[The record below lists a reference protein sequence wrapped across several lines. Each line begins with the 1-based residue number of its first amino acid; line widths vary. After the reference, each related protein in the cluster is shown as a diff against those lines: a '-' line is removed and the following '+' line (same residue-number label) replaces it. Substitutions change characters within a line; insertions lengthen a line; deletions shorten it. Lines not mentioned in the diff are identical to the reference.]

1 MEDGGSMQSSPSI
14 IVTKDHGE
22 AIYLFLKEKNW
33 LDTKKQPK
41 DLENGLLAIP
51 INENCPPAE
60 DEIIIYANNQRI
72 EIRIENIDIISS
84 PPSVEPH
91 ARLRT
96 SITKWLETYLVN
108 NDFLSSK
115 SRERMIIEL
124 LSELPTKWEKLG
136 DLILLPETAFSSEK
150 WISLISQ
157 ENQLSLW
164 KYVAEALK
172 VERIG
177 KQKQVSDDI
186 MRSSQAQIL
195 LGNSSWVELL
205 DFGVKFG
212 FDACKVM
219 YSSGN
224 VTERHRIGNMNLQ
237 GETIV
242 DCYAGIGY
250 YTLPMLVRGGA
261 ELVHAC
267 ELNQHSVT
275 ALQWGAK
282 ANDVA
287 GRLIIHKGD
296 NALAM
301 PKLEG
306 IADRCHLGLLPSS
319 QSVWKLAIACLKEKG
334 GILHIHMN
342 VEEEK
347 IELWIDSTITLL
359 KQYVGE
365 LKRNYNLEVK
375 HLEKVKWFSPRV
387 RHVVLDVV
395 FTRNE

>member
-1 MEDGGSMQSSPSI
+1 MVDGGSMQSSPSI
-14 IVTKDHGE
+14 VVIKDHGE
-22 AIYLFLKEKNW
+22 ALYLFLKEKNW
-33 LDTKKQPK
+33 LDAKKQPK
-41 DLENGLLAIP
+41 DLENGFLAIS
-51 INENCPPAE
+51 INKNCPLTE
-60 DEIIIYANNQRI
+60 DEIIIYDNNQRI
-72 EIRIENIDIISS
+72 EIKIENIDTTSN

-91 ARLRT
+91 ARLRA

-108 NDFLSSK
+108 DDLLSPK
-115 SRERMIIEL
+115 SRERKVIKL

-150 WISLISQ
+150 WTSIISQ

-164 KYVAEALK
+164 KSVAEALK

-177 KQKQVSDDI
+177 KQKQVSEDI
-186 MRSSQAQIL
+186 MRSSQAQLL
-195 LGNSSWVELL
+195 LGTSSWVELL

-224 VTERHRIGNMNLQ
+224 VTERHRIGNMDLK

-267 ELNQHSVT
+267 ELNQHSIS

-282 ANDVA
+282 ANNVSQ
-287 GRLIIHKGD
+287 RLIIHKGD

-334 GILHIHMN
+334 GVLHIHMN

-347 IELWIDSTITLL
+347 IEQWIDSTISLL
-359 KQYVGE
+359 QQYVGQ
-365 LKRNYNLEVK
+365 LKRNYILEVK

-395 FTRNE
+395 FTRCE

>member
-1 MEDGGSMQSSPSI
+1 MVGDGGMQSSPSI
-14 IVTKDHGE
+14 VVTKDHGE
-22 AIYLFLKEKNW
+22 VLYLFLKEKNW
-33 LDTKKQPK
+33 LDSKKQPK
-41 DLENGLLAIP
+41 DLGNDFLAIP
-51 INENCPPAE
+51 INANCPLAE

-72 EIRIENIDIISS
+72 EINIQNTDTISS

-91 ARLRT
+91 ARLRA
-96 SITKWLETYLVN
+96 SITKWLETNLVSD
-108 NDFLSSK
+108 DFSPLQ
-115 SRERMIIEL
+115 SRERVIIEL

-136 DLILLPETAFSSEK
+136 NLILLPENAFSSEK
-150 WISLISQ
+150 WISMISQ

-164 KYVAEALK
+164 ECVAEALK

-177 KQKQVSDDI
+177 KQKQISDDI
-186 MRSSQAQIL
+186 IRSSQAQLL
-195 LGNSSWVELL
+195 LGDSSWVELL
-205 DFGVKFG
+205 DFGVKLG

-224 VTERHRIGNMNLQ
+224 VTERHRIGNMDLK
-237 GETIV
+237 GETII

-267 ELNQHSVT
+267 ELNQYSIT

-287 GRLIIHKGD
+287 ERLIIHKGD
-296 NALAM
+296 NALTM

-334 GILHIHMN
+334 GLLHIHMN
-342 VEEEK
+342 VDEEK
-347 IELWIDSTITLL
+347 IEQWIDSTIFLL
-359 KQYVGE
+359 QQYVE
-365 LKRNYNLEVK
+365 DLKRNYNLEVK

-387 RHVVLDVV
+387 RHVVLDVE
-395 FTRNE
+395 FTRCE

>member
-1 MEDGGSMQSSPSI
+1 MVDDGGMQSSPSI
-14 IVTKDHGE
+14 VVTKDHGE
-22 AIYLFLKEKNW
+22 VLYLFLKEKNW
-33 LDTKKQPK
+33 LDSKKQPK
-41 DLENGLLAIP
+41 DLGNGFLAIP
-51 INENCPPAE
+51 INANCPLAE

-72 EIRIENIDIISS
+72 EINIQNTDTISS

-91 ARLRT
+91 ARLRA
-96 SITKWLETYLVN
+96 SITKWLETNLVSD
-108 NDFLSSK
+108 DFSPLQ
-115 SRERMIIEL
+115 SRERVIIEL

-136 DLILLPETAFSSEK
+136 NLILLPENAFSSEK
-150 WISLISQ
+150 WISMISQ

-164 KYVAEALK
+164 ECVAEALK

-177 KQKQVSDDI
+177 KQKQISDDI
-186 MRSSQAQIL
+186 IRSSQAQLL
-195 LGNSSWVELL
+195 LGDSSWVELL
-205 DFGVKFG
+205 DFGVKLG

-224 VTERHRIGNMNLQ
+224 VTERHRIGNMDLK
-237 GETIV
+237 GETII

-267 ELNQHSVT
+267 ELNQHSIS

-282 ANDVA
+282 ANNVA
-287 GRLIIHKGD
+287 QRLIIHKGD
-296 NALAM
+296 NALTM

-319 QSVWKLAIACLKEKG
+319 QSVWRLAIACLKQNG
-334 GILHIHMN
+334 GVLHIHMN

-347 IELWIDSTITLL
+347 IEQWIDSTISLL
-359 KQYVGE
+359 QQYVGE
-365 LKRNYNLEVK
+365 LKRNYILEVK

-395 FTRNE
+395 FTRCE

>member
-1 MEDGGSMQSSPSI
+1 MVDDGGMQSSPSI
-14 IVTKDHGE
+14 VVTKDHGE
-22 AIYLFLKEKNW
+22 VLYLFLKEKNW
-33 LDTKKQPK
+33 LDSKKQPK
-41 DLENGLLAIP
+41 DLGNGFLAIP
-51 INENCPPAE
+51 INANCPLAE

-72 EIRIENIDIISS
+72 EINIQNIDTISS

-91 ARLRT
+91 ARLRA
-96 SITKWLETYLVN
+96 SITKWLETNLVSD
-108 NDFLSSK
+108 DFSPLQ
-115 SRERMIIEL
+115 SRERVIIEL

-136 DLILLPETAFSSEK
+136 NLILLPENAFSSEK
-150 WISLISQ
+150 WISMISQ

-164 KYVAEALK
+164 ECVAEALK

-177 KQKQVSDDI
+177 KQKQISDDI
-186 MRSSQAQIL
+186 IRSSQAQLL
-195 LGNSSWVELL
+195 LGDSSWVELL
-205 DFGVKFG
+205 DFGVKLG

-224 VTERHRIGNMNLQ
+224 VTERHRIGNMDLK
-237 GETIV
+237 GETII

-267 ELNQHSVT
+267 ELNQYSIT

-287 GRLIIHKGD
+287 ERLIIHKGD
-296 NALAM
+296 NALTM

-334 GILHIHMN
+334 GLLHIHMN
-342 VEEEK
+342 VDEEK
-347 IELWIDSTITLL
+347 IEQWIDSTIFLL
-359 KQYVGE
+359 QQYVE
-365 LKRNYNLEVK
+365 DLKRNYNLEVK

-395 FTRNE
+395 FTHCE

>member
-1 MEDGGSMQSSPSI
+1 MVGDRSMQSSPSI
-14 IVTKDHGE
+14 VVIKGHGE
-22 AIYLFLKEKNW
+22 ALYLFLKEKNW
-33 LDTKKQPK
+33 LDSKKQPK
-41 DLENGLLAIP
+41 DLGNGFLAIP
-51 INENCPPAE
+51 INENCPSTE
-60 DEIIIYANNQRI
+60 GEIIIYDNDQII
-72 EIRIENIDIISS
+72 EIRMENIDTISS

-91 ARLRT
+91 ARLRA
-96 SITKWLETYLVN
+96 SITKWLETSLSN
-108 NDFLSSK
+108 DDFLTPK
-115 SRERMIIEL
+115 SRQCMIIEL

-136 DLILLPETAFSSEK
+136 DLILLPETAFSSEQ
-150 WISLISQ
+150 WTSIVSQ

-164 KYVAEALK
+164 KCVAEALK

-177 KQKQVSDDI
+177 KQRQVGDDI
-186 MRSSQAQIL
+186 IRSSQAQLL

-224 VTERHRIGNMNLQ
+224 VTERHRIGNMDLK
-237 GETIV
+237 GETII

-261 ELVHAC
+261 QLVHAC
-267 ELNQHSVT
+267 ELNPHSIS

-282 ANDVA
+282 ANNVVE
-287 GRLIIHKGD
+287 RLTIHKGD

-301 PKLEG
+301 AKLEG
-306 IADRCHLGLLPSS
+306 VADRCHLGLLPSS
-319 QSVWKLAIACLKEKG
+319 QSVWKIAIACLKQKG

-347 IELWIDSTITLL
+347 IEQWIDSTISLL
-359 KQYVGE
+359 QQYSE
-365 LKRNYNLEVK
+365 QLKRDYNLEVK
-375 HLEKVKWFSPRV
+375 HLERVKWFSPRV
-387 RHVVLDVV
+387 RHVVLDVL
-395 FTRNE
+395 FTRSE

>member
-1 MEDGGSMQSSPSI
+1 MVGDGGMQSSPSI
-14 IVTKDHGE
+14 VVTKDHGE
-22 AIYLFLKEKNW
+22 VLYLFLKEKNW
-33 LDTKKQPK
+33 LDSKKQPK
-41 DLENGLLAIP
+41 DLGNGFLAIP
-51 INENCPPAE
+51 INANCPLAE

-72 EIRIENIDIISS
+72 EINIQNTDTISS

-91 ARLRT
+91 ARLRA
-96 SITKWLETYLVN
+96 SITKWLETNLVSD
-108 NDFLSSK
+108 DFSPLQ
-115 SRERMIIEL
+115 SRERVIIEL

-136 DLILLPETAFSSEK
+136 NLILLPENAFSSEK
-150 WISLISQ
+150 WISMISQ

-164 KYVAEALK
+164 ECVAEALK

-177 KQKQVSDDI
+177 KQKQISDDI
-186 MRSSQAQIL
+186 IRSSQAQLL
-195 LGNSSWVELL
+195 LGDSSWVELL
-205 DFGVKFG
+205 DFGVKLG

-224 VTERHRIGNMNLQ
+224 VTERHRIGNMDLK
-237 GETIV
+237 GETII

-267 ELNQHSVT
+267 ELNQYSIT

-287 GRLIIHKGD
+287 ERLIIHKGD
-296 NALAM
+296 NALTM

-334 GILHIHMN
+334 GLLHIHMN
-342 VEEEK
+342 VDEEK
-347 IELWIDSTITLL
+347 IEQWIDSTIFLL
-359 KQYVGE
+359 QQYVE
-365 LKRNYNLEVK
+365 DLKRNYNLEVK

-387 RHVVLDVV
+387 RHVVLDVE
-395 FTRNE
+395 FTRCE

>member
-1 MEDGGSMQSSPSI
+1 MVDDGGMQSSPSI
-14 IVTKDHGE
+14 VVTKDHGE
-22 AIYLFLKEKNW
+22 VLYLFLKEKNW
-33 LDTKKQPK
+33 LDSKKQPK
-41 DLENGLLAIP
+41 DLGNGFLAIP
-51 INENCPPAE
+51 INANCPLAE

-72 EIRIENIDIISS
+72 EINIQNIDTISS

-91 ARLRT
+91 ARLRA
-96 SITKWLETYLVN
+96 SITKWLETNLVN
-108 NDFLSSK
+108 DDFSPLQ
-115 SRERMIIEL
+115 SRERVIIEL

-136 DLILLPETAFSSEK
+136 NLILLPENAFSSEK
-150 WISLISQ
+150 WISMISQ

-164 KYVAEALK
+164 KCVAEALK

-177 KQKQVSDDI
+177 KQKQISDDI
-186 MRSSQAQIL
+186 IRSSQAQLL
-195 LGNSSWVELL
+195 LGDSSWVELL
-205 DFGVKFG
+205 DFGVKLG

-224 VTERHRIGNMNLQ
+224 VTERHRIGNMDLK
-237 GETIV
+237 GETII

-267 ELNQHSVT
+267 ELNQYSIT

-287 GRLIIHKGD
+287 ERLIIHKGD
-296 NALAM
+296 NALTM

-334 GILHIHMN
+334 GLLHIHMN
-342 VEEEK
+342 VDEEK
-347 IELWIDSTITLL
+347 IEQWIDSTIFLL
-359 KQYVGE
+359 QQYVE
-365 LKRNYNLEVK
+365 DLKRNYNLEVK

-387 RHVVLDVV
+387 RHVVLDVE
-395 FTRNE
+395 FTRCE

>member
-1 MEDGGSMQSSPSI
+1 MVGDGGMQSSPSI
-14 IVTKDHGE
+14 VVTKDHGE
-22 AIYLFLKEKNW
+22 VLYLFLKEKNW
-33 LDTKKQPK
+33 LDSKKQPK
-41 DLENGLLAIP
+41 DLGNDFLAIP
-51 INENCPPAE
+51 INANCPLAE

-72 EIRIENIDIISS
+72 EINIQNIDTISS

-91 ARLRT
+91 ARLRA
-96 SITKWLETYLVN
+96 SITKWLETNLVSD
-108 NDFLSSK
+108 DFSPLQ
-115 SRERMIIEL
+115 SRERVIIEL

-136 DLILLPETAFSSEK
+136 NLILLPENAFSSEK
-150 WISLISQ
+150 WISMISQ

-164 KYVAEALK
+164 ECVAEALK

-177 KQKQVSDDI
+177 KQKQISDDI
-186 MRSSQAQIL
+186 IRSSQAQLL
-195 LGNSSWVELL
+195 LGDSSWVELL
-205 DFGVKFG
+205 DFGVKLG

-224 VTERHRIGNMNLQ
+224 VTERHRIGNMDLK
-237 GETIV
+237 GETII

-267 ELNQHSVT
+267 ELNQYSIT

-287 GRLIIHKGD
+287 ERLIIHKGD
-296 NALAM
+296 NALTM

-334 GILHIHMN
+334 GLLHIHMN
-342 VEEEK
+342 VDEEK
-347 IELWIDSTITLL
+347 IEQWIDSTIFLL
-359 KQYVGE
+359 QQYVE
-365 LKRNYNLEVK
+365 DLKRNYNLEVK

-387 RHVVLDVV
+387 RHVVLDVE
-395 FTRNE
+395 FTRCE

>member
-1 MEDGGSMQSSPSI
+1 MVGGVGMQSSPSI
-14 IVTKDHGE
+14 VVTKGHGE

-33 LDTKKQPK
+33 LDSEKQPK

-51 INENCPPAE
+51 INENCPSTA
-60 DEIIIYANNQRI
+60 DEIIIYDNDQRI
-72 EIRIENIDIISS
+72 ELRIENIDTASS
-84 PPSVEPH
+84 PASVEPH
-91 ARLRT
+91 ARLRA
-96 SITKWLETYLVN
+96 SITKWLGTYLVN
-108 NDFLSSK
+108 DNFSTLQ
-115 SRERMIIEL
+115 SRERVIIEL

-150 WISLISQ
+150 WLSIISQ
-157 ENQLSLW
+157 ENQLTLW
-164 KYVAEALK
+164 KCVAEALK

-186 MRSSQAQIL
+186 MRSSRAQLL

-250 YTLPMLVRGGA
+250 YTIPMLVRGGA

-267 ELNQHSVT
+267 ELNQHSIS

-287 GRLIIHKGD
+287 GRLTIHKGD
-296 NALAM
+296 NSLTM
-301 PKLEG
+301 PELEG
-306 IADRCHLGLLPSS
+306 VADRCHLGLLPSS

-347 IELWIDSTITLL
+347 IEQWIDSTIFLL
-359 KQYVGE
+359 QQYVE
-365 LKRNYNLEVK
+365 DLKRNYNLEVK

-395 FTRNE
+395 LTHCE

>member
-1 MEDGGSMQSSPSI
+1 MVDGGSMQSSPSI
-14 IVTKDHGE
+14 VVIKDHGE
-22 AIYLFLKEKNW
+22 ALYLFLKEKNW
-33 LDTKKQPK
+33 LDAKKQPK
-41 DLENGLLAIP
+41 DLENGFLAIS
-51 INENCPPAE
+51 INKNCPLTE
-60 DEIIIYANNQRI
+60 DEIIIYDNNQRI
-72 EIRIENIDIISS
+72 EIKIENIDTTSN

-91 ARLRT
+91 ARLRA
-96 SITKWLETYLVN
+96 SIKKWLETYLVN
-108 NDFLSSK
+108 DDLLSPK
-115 SRERMIIEL
+115 PRERKVIEL

-150 WISLISQ
+150 WTSIISQ

-164 KYVAEALK
+164 KSVAEALK

-177 KQKQVSDDI
+177 KQKQVSEDI
-186 MRSSQAQIL
+186 MRSSQAQLL
-195 LGNSSWVELL
+195 LGTSSWVELL

-224 VTERHRIGNMNLQ
+224 VTERHRIGNMDLK

-267 ELNQHSVT
+267 ELNQHSIS

-282 ANDVA
+282 ANNVSQ
-287 GRLIIHKGD
+287 RLIIHKGD

-334 GILHIHMN
+334 GVLHIHMN

-347 IELWIDSTITLL
+347 IEQWIDSTISLL
-359 KQYVGE
+359 QQYVGQ
-365 LKRNYNLEVK
+365 LKRNYILEVK

-395 FTRNE
+395 FTRCE

>member
-1 MEDGGSMQSSPSI
+1 MVDDGGMQSSPSI
-14 IVTKDHGE
+14 VVTKDHGE
-22 AIYLFLKEKNW
+22 VLYLFLKEKNW
-33 LDTKKQPK
+33 LDSKKQPK
-41 DLENGLLAIP
+41 DLGNDFLAIP
-51 INENCPPAE
+51 INANCPLAE

-72 EIRIENIDIISS
+72 EINIQNIDTISS

-91 ARLRT
+91 ARLRA
-96 SITKWLETYLVN
+96 SITKWLETNLVSD
-108 NDFLSSK
+108 DFSPLQ
-115 SRERMIIEL
+115 SRERVIIEL

-136 DLILLPETAFSSEK
+136 NLILLPENAFSSEK
-150 WISLISQ
+150 WISMISQ

-164 KYVAEALK
+164 ECVAEALK

-177 KQKQVSDDI
+177 KQKQISDDI
-186 MRSSQAQIL
+186 IRSSQAQLL
-195 LGNSSWVELL
+195 LGDSSWVELL
-205 DFGVKFG
+205 DFGVKLG

-224 VTERHRIGNMNLQ
+224 VTERHRIGNMDLK
-237 GETIV
+237 GETII

-267 ELNQHSVT
+267 ELNQYSIT

-287 GRLIIHKGD
+287 ERLIIHKGD
-296 NALAM
+296 NALTM

-334 GILHIHMN
+334 GLLHIHMN
-342 VEEEK
+342 VDEEK
-347 IELWIDSTITLL
+347 IEQWIDSTIFLL
-359 KQYVGE
+359 QQYVE
-365 LKRNYNLEVK
+365 DLKRNYNLEVK

-395 FTRNE
+395 FTHCE

>member
-1 MEDGGSMQSSPSI
+1 MVGDGGMQSSPSI
-14 IVTKDHGE
+14 VVTKDHGE
-22 AIYLFLKEKNW
+22 VLYLFLKEKNW
-33 LDTKKQPK
+33 LDSKKQPK
-41 DLENGLLAIP
+41 DLGNSFLAIP
-51 INENCPPAE
+51 INANCPLAE

-72 EIRIENIDIISS
+72 EINIQNIDTISS

-91 ARLRT
+91 ARLRA
-96 SITKWLETYLVN
+96 SITKWLETNLVSD
-108 NDFLSSK
+108 DFSPLQ
-115 SRERMIIEL
+115 SRERVIIEL

-136 DLILLPETAFSSEK
+136 NLILLPENAFSSEK
-150 WISLISQ
+150 WISMISQ

-164 KYVAEALK
+164 ECVAEALK

-177 KQKQVSDDI
+177 KQKQISDDI
-186 MRSSQAQIL
+186 IRSSQAQLL
-195 LGNSSWVELL
+195 LGDSSWVELL
-205 DFGVKFG
+205 DFGVKLG

-224 VTERHRIGNMNLQ
+224 VTERHRIGNMDLK
-237 GETIV
+237 GETII

-267 ELNQHSVT
+267 ELNQYSIT

-287 GRLIIHKGD
+287 ERLIIHKGD
-296 NALAM
+296 NALTM

-334 GILHIHMN
+334 GLLHIHMN
-342 VEEEK
+342 VDEEK
-347 IELWIDSTITLL
+347 IEQWIDSTIFLL
-359 KQYVGE
+359 QQYVE
-365 LKRNYNLEVK
+365 DLKRNYNLEVK

-387 RHVVLDVV
+387 RHVVLDVE
-395 FTRNE
+395 FTRCE

>member
-1 MEDGGSMQSSPSI
+1 MVGDGGMQSSPSI
-14 IVTKDHGE
+14 VVTKDHGE
-22 AIYLFLKEKNW
+22 VLYLFLKEKNW
-33 LDTKKQPK
+33 LDSKKQPK
-41 DLENGLLAIP
+41 DLGNGFLAIP
-51 INENCPPAE
+51 INANCPLAE

-72 EIRIENIDIISS
+72 EINIQNIDTISS

-91 ARLRT
+91 ARLRA
-96 SITKWLETYLVN
+96 SITKWLETNLVN
-108 NDFLSSK
+108 DDFSPLQ
-115 SRERMIIEL
+115 SRERVIIEL

-136 DLILLPETAFSSEK
+136 NLILLPENAFSSEK
-150 WISLISQ
+150 WISMISQ

-164 KYVAEALK
+164 ECVAEALK

-177 KQKQVSDDI
+177 KQKQISDDI
-186 MRSSQAQIL
+186 IRSSQAQLL
-195 LGNSSWVELL
+195 LGDSSWVELL
-205 DFGVKFG
+205 DFGVKLG

-224 VTERHRIGNMNLQ
+224 VTERHRIGNMDLK
-237 GETIV
+237 GETII

-267 ELNQHSVT
+267 ELNQYSIT

-287 GRLIIHKGD
+287 ERLIIHKGD
-296 NALAM
+296 NALTM

-334 GILHIHMN
+334 GLLHIHMN
-342 VEEEK
+342 VDEEK
-347 IELWIDSTITLL
+347 IEQWIDSTIFLL
-359 KQYVGE
+359 QQYVE
-365 LKRNYNLEVK
+365 DLKRNYNLEVK

-387 RHVVLDVV
+387 RHVVLDVE
-395 FTRNE
+395 FTRCE

>member
-1 MEDGGSMQSSPSI
+1 MVDGGSMQSSPSI
-14 IVTKDHGE
+14 VVIKDHGE
-22 AIYLFLKEKNW
+22 ALYLFLKEKNW
-33 LDTKKQPK
+33 LDAKKQPK
-41 DLENGLLAIP
+41 DLENGFLAIS
-51 INENCPPAE
+51 INKNCPLTE
-60 DEIIIYANNQRI
+60 DEIIIYDNNQRI
-72 EIRIENIDIISS
+72 EIKIENIDTTSN

-91 ARLRT
+91 ARLRA
-96 SITKWLETYLVN
+96 SIKKWLETYLVN
-108 NDFLSSK
+108 DDLLSPK
-115 SRERMIIEL
+115 SREMKVIEL

-150 WISLISQ
+150 WTSVISQ

-164 KYVAEALK
+164 KSVAEALK

-177 KQKQVSDDI
+177 KQKQVNDDI
-186 MRSSQAQIL
+186 MRSSQAQLL
-195 LGNSSWVELL
+195 LGKSSWVELL

-224 VTERHRIGNMNLQ
+224 VTERHRIGNMDLK

-267 ELNQHSVT
+267 ELNQHSIS

-282 ANDVA
+282 ANNVSQ
-287 GRLIIHKGD
+287 RLIIHKGD

-334 GILHIHMN
+334 GVLHIHMN

-347 IELWIDSTITLL
+347 IEQWIDSTISLL
-359 KQYVGE
+359 QQYVGQ
-365 LKRNYNLEVK
+365 LKRNYILEVK

-395 FTRNE
+395 FTRCE

>member
-1 MEDGGSMQSSPSI
+1 MVDGGSMQSSPSI
-14 IVTKDHGE
+14 VVIKDHGE
-22 AIYLFLKEKNW
+22 ALYLFLKEKNW
-33 LDTKKQPK
+33 LDAKKQPK
-41 DLENGLLAIP
+41 DLENGFLAIS
-51 INENCPPAE
+51 INKNCPLTE
-60 DEIIIYANNQRI
+60 DEIIIYDNNQRI
-72 EIRIENIDIISS
+72 EIKIENIDTTSN

-91 ARLRT
+91 ARLRA
-96 SITKWLETYLVN
+96 SIKKWLETYLVN
-108 NDFLSSK
+108 DDLLSPK
-115 SRERMIIEL
+115 SRERKVIKL

-150 WISLISQ
+150 WTSIISQ

-164 KYVAEALK
+164 KSVAEALK

-177 KQKQVSDDI
+177 KQKQVSEDI
-186 MRSSQAQIL
+186 MRSSQAQLL
-195 LGNSSWVELL
+195 LGTSSWVELL

-224 VTERHRIGNMNLQ
+224 VTERHRIGNMDLK

-267 ELNQHSVT
+267 ELNQHSIS

-282 ANDVA
+282 ANNVSQ
-287 GRLIIHKGD
+287 RLIIHKGD

-334 GILHIHMN
+334 GVLHIHMN

-347 IELWIDSTITLL
+347 IEQWIDSTISLL
-359 KQYVGE
+359 QQYVGQ
-365 LKRNYNLEVK
+365 LKRNYILEVK

-395 FTRNE
+395 FTRCE

>member
-1 MEDGGSMQSSPSI
+1 MVGDGGMQSSPSI
-14 IVTKDHGE
+14 VVTKDHGE
-22 AIYLFLKEKNW
+22 VLYLFLKEKNW
-33 LDTKKQPK
+33 LDSKKQPK
-41 DLENGLLAIP
+41 DLGNGFLAIP
-51 INENCPPAE
+51 INANCPLAE

-72 EIRIENIDIISS
+72 EINIQNIDTISS

-91 ARLRT
+91 ARLRA
-96 SITKWLETYLVN
+96 SITKWLETNLVSD
-108 NDFLSSK
+108 DFSPLQ
-115 SRERMIIEL
+115 SRERVIIEL

-136 DLILLPETAFSSEK
+136 NLILLPENAFSSEK
-150 WISLISQ
+150 WISMISQ

-164 KYVAEALK
+164 ECVAEALK

-177 KQKQVSDDI
+177 KQKQISDDI
-186 MRSSQAQIL
+186 IRSSQAQLL
-195 LGNSSWVELL
+195 LGDSSWVELL
-205 DFGVKFG
+205 DFGVKLG

-224 VTERHRIGNMNLQ
+224 VTERHRIGNMDLK
-237 GETIV
+237 GETII

-267 ELNQHSVT
+267 ELNQYSIT

-287 GRLIIHKGD
+287 ERLIIHKGD
-296 NALAM
+296 NALTM

-334 GILHIHMN
+334 GLLHIHMN
-342 VEEEK
+342 VDEEK
-347 IELWIDSTITLL
+347 IEQWIDSTIFLL
-359 KQYVGE
+359 QQYVE
-365 LKRNYNLEVK
+365 DLKRNYNLEVK

-387 RHVVLDVV
+387 RHVVLDVE
-395 FTRNE
+395 FTRCE

>member
-1 MEDGGSMQSSPSI
+1 MVDGGSMQSSPSI
-14 IVTKDHGE
+14 VVIKDHGE
-22 AIYLFLKEKNW
+22 ALYLFLKEKNW
-33 LDTKKQPK
+33 LDAKKQPK
-41 DLENGLLAIP
+41 DLENGFLAIS
-51 INENCPPAE
+51 INKNCPLTE
-60 DEIIIYANNQRI
+60 DEIIIYDNNQRI
-72 EIRIENIDIISS
+72 EIKIENIDTTSN

-91 ARLRT
+91 ARLRA
-96 SITKWLETYLVN
+96 SIKKWLETYLVN
-108 NDFLSSK
+108 DDLLSPK
-115 SRERMIIEL
+115 SREMKVIEL

-150 WISLISQ
+150 WTSVISQ

-164 KYVAEALK
+164 KSIAEALK

-177 KQKQVSDDI
+177 KQKQVNDDI
-186 MRSSQAQIL
+186 MRSSQAQLL
-195 LGNSSWVELL
+195 LGKSSWVELL

-224 VTERHRIGNMNLQ
+224 VTERHRIGNMDLK

-267 ELNQHSVT
+267 ELNQHSIS

-282 ANDVA
+282 ANNVSQ
-287 GRLIIHKGD
+287 RLIIHKGD

-334 GILHIHMN
+334 GVLHIHMN

-347 IELWIDSTITLL
+347 IEQWIDSTISLL
-359 KQYVGE
+359 QQYVGQ
-365 LKRNYNLEVK
+365 LKRNYILEVK

-395 FTRNE
+395 FTRCE

>member
-1 MEDGGSMQSSPSI
+1 MVDDGGMQSSPSI
-14 IVTKDHGE
+14 VVTKDHGE
-22 AIYLFLKEKNW
+22 VLYLFLKEKNW
-33 LDTKKQPK
+33 LDSKKQPK
-41 DLENGLLAIP
+41 DLGNGFLAIP
-51 INENCPPAE
+51 INANCPLAE

-72 EIRIENIDIISS
+72 EINIQNIDTISS

-91 ARLRT
+91 ARLRA
-96 SITKWLETYLVN
+96 SITKWLETNLVSD
-108 NDFLSSK
+108 DFSPLQ
-115 SRERMIIEL
+115 SRERVIIEL

-136 DLILLPETAFSSEK
+136 NLILLPENAFSSEK
-150 WISLISQ
+150 WISMISQ

-164 KYVAEALK
+164 KCVAEALK

-177 KQKQVSDDI
+177 KQKQISDDI
-186 MRSSQAQIL
+186 IRSSQAQLL
-195 LGNSSWVELL
+195 LGDSSWVELL
-205 DFGVKFG
+205 DFGVKLG

-224 VTERHRIGNMNLQ
+224 VTERHRIGNMDLK
-237 GETIV
+237 GETII

-267 ELNQHSVT
+267 ELNQYSIT

-287 GRLIIHKGD
+287 ERLIIHKGD
-296 NALAM
+296 NALTM

-334 GILHIHMN
+334 GLLHIHMN
-342 VEEEK
+342 VDEEK
-347 IELWIDSTITLL
+347 IEQWIDSTIFLL
-359 KQYVGE
+359 QQYVE
-365 LKRNYNLEVK
+365 DLKRNYNLEVK

-387 RHVVLDVV
+387 RHVVLDVE
-395 FTRNE
+395 FTRCE

>member
-1 MEDGGSMQSSPSI
+1 MVGDGSMQSSPSI
-14 IVTKDHGE
+14 VVTKDHGE

-33 LDTKKQPK
+33 LDIKKQPK
-41 DLENGLLAIP
+41 DLENGFLAIP
-51 INENCPPAE
+51 VNKNCPSSE
-60 DEIIIYANNQRI
+60 DEIIIYDNNQTI
-72 EIRIENIDIISS
+72 EIRIENIDTALN

-91 ARLRT
+91 ARLRA
-96 SITKWLETYLVN
+96 SITKWLETSLVN
-108 NDFLSSK
+108 EDFLPPK
-115 SRERMIIEL
+115 SRQNMIIEL

-150 WISLISQ
+150 WTSIISQ
-157 ENQLSLW
+157 DNQLSLW
-164 KYVAEALK
+164 ECIAEALK

-177 KQKQVSDDI
+177 KQKQVNDDI
-186 MRSSQAQIL
+186 TRSSQAQLL
-195 LGNSSWVELL
+195 LGDSSWVELL

-224 VTERHRIGNMNLQ
+224 VTERHRIGNIDLQ

-250 YTLPMLVRGGA
+250 YTLPMLVRGEA

-267 ELNQHSVT
+267 ELNQHSIS
-275 ALQWGAK
+275 ALRWGAK
-282 ANDVA
+282 ANNVA
-287 GRLIIHKGD
+287 EGLIIHKGD
-296 NALAM
+296 NALTM

-306 IADRCHLGLLPSS
+306 VADRCHLGLLPSS

-334 GILHIHMN
+334 GTLHIHMN

-347 IELWIDSTITLL
+347 IEQWIDSTISLL
-359 KQYVGE
+359 QQYSEE

-387 RHVVLDVV
+387 RHVVLDVE
-395 FTRNE
+395 FTRCE